1 MHERAFVVVPLTE
14 LRAGDMLPDDRRL
27 EPVTDAAQVVRRFAP
42 ALEPGE
48 N

>member
-14 LRAGDMLPDDRRL
+14 LGAGDRHPNGRRL
-27 EPVTDAAQVVRRFAP
+27 EPVIDAAQTVRRFAP

-48 N
+48 I